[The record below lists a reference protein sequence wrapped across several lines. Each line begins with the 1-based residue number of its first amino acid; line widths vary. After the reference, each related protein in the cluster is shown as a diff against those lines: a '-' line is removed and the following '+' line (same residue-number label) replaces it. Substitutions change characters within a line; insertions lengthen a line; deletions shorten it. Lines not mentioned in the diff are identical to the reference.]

1 MRKSNFGFAIFFGY
15 VEADLSAVPFGFVLN
30 EIKTAVGNQPN
41 NFFTRQHFHQFV
53 LAVMMGWV
61 AVSKF
66 VIELPSISPVHQ
78 PRTLLMASYACCGF
92 WSTKNETLKSLLFM
106 ALLI

>member
-41 NFFTRQHFHQFV
+41 NFFTRQHFHQLV

-66 VIELPSISPVHQ
+66 VMELFGAALNLSGPPTAYIVDGVIC
-78 PRTLLMASYACCGF
+78 LLWF
-92 WSTKNETLKSLLFM
+92 LVN
-106 ALLI
+106 